1 MKNELALATLLALSV
16 GVATSAAAAQNTE
29 NDALAVQAAP
39 VSMLQAIAAA
49 EQHAG
54 GKASRAEYEHK
65 KSGSVF
71 DVEVVK
77 NDAVIDVKVD
87 SASGKV
93 LTASADK
100 ADASDR
106 SDNDQSGDDQDD

>member
-1 MKNELALATLLALSV
+1 MKNELALATLLALSL
-16 GVATSAAAAQNTE
+16 AAATGASASQSTE

-39 VSMLQAIAAA
+39 VSLRQAIGTA
-49 EQHAG
+49 EEHAG
-54 GKASRAEYEHK
+54 GKASRAEYSHQ

-77 NDAVIDVKVD
+77 NKSVIDVKVD
-87 SASGKV
+87 SESGKV

-100 ADASDR
+100 ADSSDG
-106 SDNDQSGDDQDD
+106 SDEDQDD